1 MKNIHGRPVN
11 RRNGAGISDY
21 IAGEEAEVK
30 REQKERAA
38 EFERLQRN
46 FGLGELT
53 EEEAIVYAQMLSQ
66 EAAEAERLRDEQLLL
81 QSESE
86 AELALLSRRSSHDDE
101 VSDDTASVDTGYI
114 TSSDVTSSH
123 DPLEHSFGGQSPRA
137 TYITSIA
144 DDRGMPIY
152 SSAGNEHR
160 STDYPITFKARQS
173 KHRRGKKTT
182 RQGSSSASSTSGDG
196 IGPSAMP
203 GSSHHY
209 YGHNAT
215 ASLGS
220 EGDFSVSGLSADE
233 QLALALRLSAVEEE
247 AESGAR
253 TSGPAYGEEDGDE
266 FPSLAA
272 RETAGKGKGKV
283 GTAPTATWGQGLA
296 SSSGMTEEEELA
308 LALERS
314 MQAQ

>member
-1 MKNIHGRPVN
+1 M
-11 RRNGAGISDY
+11 
-21 IAGEEAEVK
+21 
-30 REQKERAA
+30 
-38 EFERLQRN
+38 
-46 FGLGELT
+46 
-53 EEEAIVYAQMLSQ
+53 
-66 EAAEAERLRDEQLLL
+66 L

-86 AELALLSRRSSHDDE
+86 AELAFLSRRSSHDDE
-101 VSDDTASVDTGYI
+101 GSDDTASVDTGYM

-123 DPLEHSFGGQSPRA
+123 DPLEQPFGGQSPRA

-152 SSAGNEHR
+152 GTVGNENR
-160 STDYPITFKARQS
+160 TTDYPITFKARQG

-196 IGPSAMP
+196 V
-203 GSSHHY
+203 GSSGVSGGQHRY

-215 ASLGS
+215 TSLGS

-247 AESGAR
+247 GHSING
-253 TSGPAYGEEDGDE
+253 TNDIGNSDE
-266 FPSLAA
+266 NGIDFPTLAA
-272 RETAGKGKGKV
+272 RDAPGKGKGKA
-283 GTAPTATWGQGLA
+283 GTAPPAIWDHGLT
-296 SSSGMTEEEELA
+296 STSGMTEEEELA